1 MSQPNLRA
9 FSVETLEPLILMS
22 ASAIDSEIDG
32 TVSVIAI
39 DLNDDGEIGITG
51 QTTGK
56 DKSGITEI
64 GPTVQ
69 FDVDADSKADSLQWF
84 DGSGDGILV
93 DIAKIQ
99 GNKIDGDALFGNEG
113 GEFQSGFDKLA
124 DFDKDGNHRLDG
136 DEISRLRLW
145 VDDGNGQLDSG
156 ELHKLSDHNIFSLS
170 VRATENSGL
179 SQSWAFTEDDSQ
191 LIIEDVWFVVTD
203 ASVSEDEQSDE
214 PPVAMNHPLRWTML
228 P

>member
-1 MSQPNLRA
+1 MTMARSGSLVRRQEKISPASRRSAQPYN
-9 FSVETLEPLILMS
+9 STLTRTAKLIHLN
-22 ASAIDSEIDG
+22 G
-32 TVSVIAI
+32 LTVPAMEFW
-39 DLNDDGEIGITG
+39 LT
-51 QTTGK
+51 
-56 DKSGITEI
+56 
-64 GPTVQ
+64 
-69 FDVDADSKADSLQWF
+69 SL
-84 DGSGDGILV
+84 
-93 DIAKIQ
+93 K
-99 GNKIDGDALFGNEG
+99 
-113 GEFQSGFDKLA
+113 FQSGFDKLA

>member
-1 MSQPNLRA
+1 MTHDPRQRKLTSLPQI
-9 FSVETLEPLILMS
+9 TLS
-22 ASAIDSEIDG
+22 ARP
-32 TVSVIAI
+32 VC
-39 DLNDDGEIGITG
+39 
-51 QTTGK
+51 
-56 DKSGITEI
+56 
-64 GPTVQ
+64 
-69 FDVDADSKADSLQWF
+69 
-84 DGSGDGILV
+84 
-93 DIAKIQ
+93 
-99 GNKIDGDALFGNEG
+99 
-113 GEFQSGFDKLA
+113 
-124 DFDKDGNHRLDG
+124 
-136 DEISRLRLW
+136 
-145 VDDGNGQLDSG
+145 GNGQLDSG